1 MAKPRELYSGAA
13 PQAMSLM
20 GQGIADAYA
29 NVGRIEGQGMAA
41 MGEGIAKGITSAASA
56 VAGYM
61 KEAKQLE
68 SQNKS
73 YENLLK
79 NSLVQNML
87 FQDKQGPEGVITA
100 KDQASQFIAQTA
112 DMKPSEKNMVYNMIV
127 PPAIGQYYK
136 MQQIGAEQQGM
147 FNRAMAAKKP
157 VSDLSGIASGL
168 RQVTGT
174 ESQGEAMSPAP
185 SPMPAS
191 EFSLD
196 NAASRLESFMIK
208 KHGADYKKRGVKVS
222 IQDIRESE
230 FE

>member
-1 MAKPRELYSGAA
+1 MAKPRELYNTPA
-13 PQAMSLM
+13 PQAMSQM
-20 GQGIADAYA
+20 GAGIADAYA

-41 MGEGIAKGITSAASA
+41 MGQGIAQGITSAASS
-56 VAGYM
+56 VASYM

-68 SQNKS
+68 AQNKS

-136 MQQIGAEQQGM
+136 MQQIEAEQKGLYD
-147 FNRAMAAKKP
+147 RAVATKEVAP
-157 VSDLSGIASGL
+157 NFSNLGQGL
-168 RQVTGT
+168 RA
-174 ESQGEAMSPAP
+174 SYGE
-185 SPMPAS
+185 MPAQPPAITPQEMGFDATS
-191 EFSLD
+191 
-196 NAASRLESFMIK
+196 AATKLQDYMIRK
-208 KHGADYKKRGVKVS
+208 YGSDYKTKGIKAS
-222 IQDIRESE
+222 SQDVMDAGL
-230 FE
+230 